1 MKLIYKE
8 LREERVKLLVFTLL
22 MSGIAT
28 AQVLFWP
35 TIRKILPAVID
46 SIPDILRGFVGSF
59 IAEGFSYFLITQ
71 QFMKNIGM
79 FGGFF
84 AVLIAASA
92 IAREMENGTM
102 EFLLAQPISRA
113 RVLTE
118 KYLLNLVFLAVPVLI
133 STMANYPMSLVVNE
147 SINPGHLFLAGI
159 YAYFVLAIVYSFTFC
174 VGVFIDNQMHVISG
188 GLILVF
194 VMGILVFFDAT
205 KFLSLYAWL
214 DREYLGIVLSS
225 GAVPWHM
232 FGVFVV
238 INAALFGV
246 AFYRFRGINI

>member
-1 MKLIYKE
+1 MKLLAKE
-8 LREERVKLLVFTLL
+8 IREERVKLVVFTLL
-22 MSGIAT
+22 MSGIAI

-35 TIRKILPAVID
+35 TINRMLPALVD
-46 SIPDILRGFVGSF
+46 KIPQVLRGFVDSF

-71 QFMKNIGM
+71 QFIKNIGM

-92 IAREMENGTM
+92 IAREMESGTM
-102 EFLLAQPISRA
+102 EFLLAQPISRT

-118 KYLLNLVFLAVPVLI
+118 KYFYNLGFLAIPVLV
-133 STMANYPMSLVVNE
+133 STMANFPMALTINE
-147 SINPGHLFLAGI
+147 SIDPWYLFLSAVYG
-159 YAYFVLAIVYSFTFC
+159 FLVLAIVYSFTFC
-174 VGVFIDNQMHVISG
+174 IGVFIDNQMHVISG

-214 DREYLGIVLSS
+214 DRDYLSPVLTTGSIP
-225 GAVPWHM
+225 GHMIAV
-232 FGVFVV
+232 FIV
-238 INAALFGV
+238 INAILYGIAL
-246 AFYRFRGINI
+246 YRFRKISV